1 MLRARILHK
10 TSELFMFFKVF
21 RSFGGTILLKI
32 AIAKKDNILIL

>member
-10 TSELFMFFKVF
+10 ISELFMFFKVS

-32 AIAKKDNILIL
+32 AIAKKDILIL